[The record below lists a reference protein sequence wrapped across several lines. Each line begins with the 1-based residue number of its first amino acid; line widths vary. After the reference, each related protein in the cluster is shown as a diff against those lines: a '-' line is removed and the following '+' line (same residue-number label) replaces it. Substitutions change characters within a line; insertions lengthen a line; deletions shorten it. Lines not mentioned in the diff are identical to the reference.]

1 MRAALL
7 SELPWGRSAQV
18 GEPDDPAAQ
27 APASRIVR
35 SAWLMLAAL
44 LTGAAILALALWRLG
59 QGEGLS
65 LGGSSAT
72 ASLSSLT
79 GLGLAFW
86 SLALIAL
93 ALCLSATWMVASRP
107 GAARTCFGLLTVCQ
121 AGQLLLMAVQPPG
134 QALAHSGSA
143 LALYAGLDLTS
154 AAALLGAC
162 WLPLVVPEA
171 KRWPT
176 LCMIAVLAAA
186 SIAGL
191 AAAVA
196 QAALPYPWWVVHGL
210 VLAAG
215 VGAVVAMSRNLARGG
230 QPSARLLHRLSLVG
244 LAALS
249 LLTLTLAVDARADGA
264 PGTVGVI
271 GTSVWRLGLAALF
284 LGAPW
289 INRPG
294 LAARWV
300 GGGAAPSAEQMFDSL
315 YRAARDMEHAPGQA
329 NAHVQRLLRELFNPL
344 DSTLQRR
351 ALTRSR
357 VSADGSTLA
366 VPLPKFPRLVG
377 ADSGDDP
384 GDEADGTLILRG
396 AHHGTRRF
404 SPDDAR
410 LSDRVMDQLRHA
422 IAFDRA
428 VEQGRS
434 EERTRIAQDLHDD
447 IGARL
452 LTLMYKA
459 QNPEMEEYL
468 RHTLQDLKTLTRGLA
483 ASNHRLSHAAAEWKS
498 DLTQRL
504 AATHCDLK
512 WSFTTDRDMVLGVV
526 QWSGLTRILR
536 ELVNNIIAHAHAT
549 EVEIAA
555 QCDRGR
561 MLLSVADD
569 GIGRAPE
576 TWSHGLGLGGV
587 RKRVKLLGG
596 EVVWRERGGRGI
608 RCEVRLAKLG
618 ERV

>member
-35 SAWLMLAAL
+35 SVWLMLAAL

-65 LGGSSAT
+65 VSGSSAT

-176 LCMIAVLAAA
+176 LCMIAVLVAA

-196 QAALPYPWWVVHGL
+196 QAAIPYPWWVVHGL
-210 VLAAG
+210 VLSAG

-300 GGGAAPSAEQMFDSL
+300 GGGAAPSAEHMFDSL

-561 MLLSVADD
+561 LLLSVADD